1 MKCAYCDT
9 DTKETL
15 RVSEAQ
21 YSMVKGEKVFRA
33 AAVIV
38 PVCATH
44 KAQLEPNLTHKSNGQ
59 LGKPAQKRLEMEG
72 QFTIEDYLR

>member
-9 DTKETL
+9 ETKETL
-15 RVSEAQ
+15 KVSEAQ

-38 PVCATH
+38 PVCDEH
-44 KAQLEPNLTHKSNGQ
+44 MQQLKPNLTHKSNGQ
-59 LGKPAQKRLEMEG
+59 VGPVTRKKNDMEG
-72 QFTIEDYLR
+72 QFTIDDYLR